1 MITGAMSKWKT
12 TVPHLAREPKSLDSQ
27 SNRLQYSL
35 TASKIHGLCNVADW
49 QYGGQFQGAGSGC
62 NFSCSVI
69 LANLHLVEESTG
81 EIPRHLKLQMD
92 NCAKDNKNATV
103 LGFCGLL
110 VAEGVVETV
119 EVSNNS
125 QSQQSHDSK
134 ASVNSSVDRILFFV
148 FRFDASLMK
157 VFDYAD
163 QLFDGRA
170 HTRGHR
176 RLVRRSGSQAP
187 EPKCVHYKR
196 HERLV
201 CSSW

>member
-1 MITGAMSKWKT
+1 MFTTFIFAMCFRQQAFSRECHKVYSLSMITDAMSKWKT

-27 SNRLQYSL
+27 GNRLQYSL

-125 QSQQSHDSK
+125 QSQLVMIAKHLSTALLTGFSL
-134 ASVNSSVDRILFFV
+134 LFF
-148 FRFDASLMK
+148 ALMR
-157 VFDYAD
+157 V
-163 QLFDGRA
+163 
-170 HTRGHR
+170 
-176 RLVRRSGSQAP
+176 
-187 EPKCVHYKR
+187 
-196 HERLV
+196 
-201 CSSW
+201 